1 MSFMSSDNPDI
12 RQQVKEQ
19 SGSLKRLQTL
29 IPGLRGYRKSEDVRI
44 SDELLRNQVADRLLQ
59 AKGNL
64 EQLRRQI
71 ANSADYTNLTL
82 VGSAI
87 SQLQQFAGELRHS
100 EQGYSGL
107 APSISITEQTLNK
120 LYDYDYEF
128 VQSAYDLLNAT
139 SSFNYDPSAPNSV
152 SSFLNN
158 IMKQVQN
165 LKQKWELRIEAVE
178 GILLK

>member
-1 MSFMSSDNPDI
+1 MSTDNPDI

-19 SGSLKRLQTL
+19 SGALKRLQTF
-29 IPGLRGYRKSEDVRI
+29 IPGLRGYRRSEDVRI
-44 SDELLRNQVADRLLQ
+44 SDELLRNQIADRLLQ

-71 ANSADYTNLTL
+71 VAAGDFTNLNL

-107 APSISITEQTLNK
+107 APSISITEDTLNK
-120 LYDYDYEF
+120 LYEYDYDF
-128 VQSAYDLLNAT
+128 VSSAYQLLNSTA
-139 SSFNYDPSAPNSV
+139 SFIYDPSAPNQV
-152 SSFLNN
+152 STFLND
-158 IMKQVQN
+158 IMKSVQE
-165 LKQKWELRIEAVE
+165 LRRKWELRIEAAE

>member
-1 MSFMSSDNPDI
+1 MLLTSFLAFMNLPLARYVFENCGLCQTCDTTYLLMRLFCKQLRCISNMSSDNPDI

-19 SGSLKRLQTL
+19 SGSLKRLQT
-29 IPGLRGYRKSEDVRI
+29 KV
-44 SDELLRNQVADRLLQ
+44 
-59 AKGNL
+59 NL

-120 LYDYDYEF
+120 LYDYDYAF

-139 SSFNYDPSAPNSV
+139 SSFNYDPSAPN
-152 SSFLNN
+152 
-158 IMKQVQN
+158 
-165 LKQKWELRIEAVE
+165 
-178 GILLK
+178 